1 MPESTIL
8 FNYSFHIAVALAY
21 YEFLAHFNIQHSWLY
36 YVQNIYKK
44 LKNIDLVTLYR
55 TIGSFEKNGLLRRV
69 DLHKDS
75 VYYEIN
81 TNHHHHIICKKC
93 GVMEDFNIC
102 DINRLTKKIT
112 AKASQFKI
120 INEHNFELFGVCNDC
135 VKS

>member
-1 MPESTIL
+1 MQNNFSKEIKAKGLKITKARLAIFEILVKIKHPET
-8 FNYSFHIAVALAY
+8 
-21 YEFLAHFNIQHSWLY
+21 
-36 YVQNIYKK
+36 VQNIYKK

-69 DLHKDS
+69 DLHKNS

-93 GVMEDFNIC
+93 GVMEDFSIC
-102 DINRLTKKIT
+102 DINLLTKKIT
-112 AKASQFKI
+112 AKASHFKV

-135 VKS
+135 VK

>member
-1 MPESTIL
+1 MQNNFSKEIKAKGLKITKARLAIFEILVKIKHPET
-8 FNYSFHIAVALAY
+8 
-21 YEFLAHFNIQHSWLY
+21 
-36 YVQNIYKK
+36 VQNIYKK

-93 GVMEDFNIC
+93 GAMEDFNIC

-120 INEHNFELFGVCNDC
+120 INEHNFELFGMCNDC

>member
-1 MPESTIL
+1 MQNNFSKEIKAKGLKITKARLAIFEILVKIKHPET
-8 FNYSFHIAVALAY
+8 
-21 YEFLAHFNIQHSWLY
+21 
-36 YVQNIYKK
+36 VQNIYKK